1 MRLARFSGL
10 DGFSRESL
18 RRLAENW
25 RESPARPCVSGK
37 MALAWH
43 QRVSEWVND
52 PDAPLLV
59 RYGKGHRGEIV
70 PHPCGRVIV
79 IVDDAPAY
87 YFLSLALEE
96 RLPTVAQLRRN
107 IEEGR
112 FPVARSLTQAERF
125 DARYSGTL
133 DSMDAPDLRELGY
146 ALCHVT
152 QIGLRRGT
160 LIERSPVELLAHSL
174 LLLSPINSYV
184 VPRQYGGLGELPE
197 FVDEMDDARSF
208 AASWC

>member
-1 MRLARFSGL
+1 MRLARFAGL

-25 RESPARPCVSGK
+25 RESSARPCVSAR

-59 RYGKGHRGEIV
+59 RYGRGHRGEVV
-70 PHPCGRVIV
+70 PHPGGRVIV

-96 RLPTVAQLRRN
+96 RLPTVAELRRDLEDGHLP
-107 IEEGR
+107 I
-112 FPVARSLTQAERF
+112 ARSLTQTERF
-125 DARYSGTL
+125 GARYTGTL
-133 DSMDAPDLRELGY
+133 ESMNAPDLRELGY
-146 ALCHVT
+146 SLCHVT
-152 QIGLRRGT
+152 QIGLRRGA
-160 LIERSPVELLAHSL
+160 LIERNPVELLAHSL

-184 VPRQYGGLGELPE
+184 VPRPYCGLGELPE
-197 FVDEMDDARSF
+197 FAGEMDDARAF
-208 AASWC
+208 ASSCC